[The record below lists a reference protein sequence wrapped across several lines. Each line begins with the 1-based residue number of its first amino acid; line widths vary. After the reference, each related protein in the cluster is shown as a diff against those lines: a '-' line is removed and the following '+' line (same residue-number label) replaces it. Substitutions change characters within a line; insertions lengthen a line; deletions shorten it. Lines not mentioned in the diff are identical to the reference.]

1 MSKLPSSSHHKPLRR
16 VTDSAYAQVL
26 RPMSKHLQRDMDAIH
41 RDLLAL
47 SAIVEEMI
55 DKATLSLSTG
65 RQELAQ
71 EVIRTDDAVDQR
83 EVKIEEECL
92 KMLALHQ
99 PVAIDLR
106 RVATVLKVNNDLERI
121 ADLAV
126 NIAERSQNID
136 EYPDFPVPET
146 LAHMVAMS
154 TQMVRSA
161 LDAFVN
167 LDAGAARRIM
177 YMDEDVDRHN
187 RDVIAELQ
195 TLMQERPDLVPPAI
209 HCFSVSRHIERIADH
224 ATNIA
229 EDVIYLVEGD
239 IIRHKHSTNS
249 PPLRR

>member
-1 MSKLPSSSHHKPLRR
+1 
-16 VTDSAYAQVL
+16 
-26 RPMSKHLQRDMDAIH
+26 MSKHLQRDMDSIH
-41 RDLLAL
+41 RDLLSL

-55 DKATLSLSTG
+55 DKATLSLN
-65 RQELAQ
+65 RPELAK
-71 EVIRTDDAVDQR
+71 EVIATDDTVDER

-126 NIAERSQNID
+126 NIAERSLAIN

-146 LAHMVAMS
+146 LAHMVAMA

-167 LDAGAARRIM
+167 LDSTAARRIM
-177 YMDEDVDRHN
+177 FLDEDVDRHN
-187 RDVIAELQ
+187 RDVIDELQ
-195 TLMQERPDLVPPAI
+195 TLMQNRPDLVVPAM

-229 EDVIYLVEGD
+229 EDVIYLVQGD
-239 IIRHKHSTNS
+239 IVRHRHASNS
-249 PPLRR
+249 K